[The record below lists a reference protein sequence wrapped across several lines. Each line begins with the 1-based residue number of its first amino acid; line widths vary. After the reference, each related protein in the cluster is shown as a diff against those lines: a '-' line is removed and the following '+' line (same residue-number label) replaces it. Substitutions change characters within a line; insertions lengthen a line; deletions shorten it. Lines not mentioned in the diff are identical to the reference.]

1 MKIRI
6 SFDLKD
12 LSVNRII
19 RHFILSDLLLL
30 GGWGLINPIF
40 GIFIL
45 TNIQGAEIFS
55 VGVAVGIY
63 YITKSIV
70 QLPIAVLLD
79 RKKKEK
85 TSFYVL
91 ITSLVL
97 AGFSAIAYCV
107 ASNVEELFIVSAL
120 QGFAF
125 GLYTP
130 AWSGMF
136 SKHLDRDHCSF
147 DWSLDS
153 TTIGMASGAAAIFGG
168 LVAATFGFTSIFIV
182 ASILCFVGALT
193 LLSVPHLIFPKE
205 IIQKDELISEIQNK
219 STAQ

>member
-12 LSVNRII
+12 LSVNRVI

-30 GGWGLINPIF
+30 GGWGLITPIF

-45 TNIQGAEIFS
+45 DRIQGAEIFS
-55 VGVAVGIY
+55 VGVSVGIY
-63 YITKSIV
+63 LITKSLV
-70 QLPIAVLLD
+70 QLPVAVLLD
-79 RKKKEK
+79 KKKKEQ
-85 TSFYVL
+85 TSFYAL

-97 AGFSAIAYCV
+97 AGFSAIAYCLV
-107 ASNVEELFIVSAL
+107 STVDGLYIVSAL
-120 QGFAF
+120 QGVAF
-125 GLYTP
+125 GFYTP

-136 SKHLDRDHCSF
+136 SKHLDKDHCSF

-153 TTIGMASGAAAIFGG
+153 TTIGMASGIAAIFGG
-168 LVAATFGFTSIFIV
+168 LVASMFGFTSIFIV
-182 ASILCFVGALT
+182 TSILSFVGAIT

-205 IIQKDELISEIQNK
+205 IIKKDELISQIHNEK
-219 STAQ
+219 